1 MQKYLIAKAQNTVT
15 KQTVMH
21 RNMSEAKFGLKQRK
35 LAQDFATQYAAK
47 MTERT
52 GEPWTGYVEE
62 YTPGKV
68 TA

>member
-1 MQKYLIAKAQNTVT
+1 
-15 KQTVMH
+15 MH
-21 RNMSEAKFGLKQRK
+21 RNMSEAKFNLKQRR
-35 LAQDFATQYAAK
+35 LAEDFAQQYAAK

-52 GEPWTGYVEE
+52 GQPWTAYLEE